1 MSDYAGGRPVR
12 RMRRL
17 TRDGQ
22 CTICLAPLDE
32 GTVAMWD
39 GVAGTMT
46 CRACWERPT
55 VDGAAPGVAGRSAQ
69 DEGARRLAA
78 AAGPERPAWRRPW
91 SRRSPQADR
100 AVRWARGAAGERR
113 LGDLLDRLAAGGRIS
128 VLHDRGLPGSSAN
141 IDHLVVAASGVW
153 VVDAKSYT
161 GRVEVVDRGGGP
173 RTGARLVVGGR
184 DRTSL
189 VAGARR
195 QCHAVARVLPPLY
208 PDVVVFGAL
217 CFVGARRRRAR
228 PGGVID
234 DMLITWEGD
243 LARWLRDP
251 GPLDQPFR
259 SAIQHHLAARFRPAA
274 RPRVTR

>member
-1 MSDYAGGRPVR
+1 MSDYAGGRPLR

-22 CTICLAPLDE
+22 CTICLTPLDE

-39 GVAGTMT
+39 GAAGTMT
-46 CRACWERPT
+46 CRSCWERPT
-55 VDGAAPGVAGRSAQ
+55 VDGAAGAGRSAH
-69 DEGARRLAA
+69 DEGRRLAA
-78 AAGPERPAWRRPW
+78 AAAGRAPGVAAPVVAPVTAGGQGGPVVVE
-91 SRRSPQADR
+91 
-100 AVRWARGAAGERR
+100 GAAGERR

-153 VVDAKSYT
+153 VIDAKNYT
-161 GRVEVVDRGGGP
+161 GRVEVVDRGGR

-195 QCHAVARVLPPLY
+195 QCNAVARVLPPLH
-208 PDVVVFGAL
+208 PDVVVYGAP
-217 CFVGARRRRAR
+217 FGARRRRPR

-251 GPLDQPFR
+251 GRSTSR
-259 SAIQHHLAARFRPAA
+259 SAAPSSATSPPGSA
-274 RPRVTR
+274 RPPGHGSR